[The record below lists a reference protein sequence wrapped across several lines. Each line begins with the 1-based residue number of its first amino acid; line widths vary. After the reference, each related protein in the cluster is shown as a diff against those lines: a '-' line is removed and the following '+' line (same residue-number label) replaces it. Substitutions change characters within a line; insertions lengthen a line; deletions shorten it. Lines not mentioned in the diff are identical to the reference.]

1 MRQVKSKQMDK
12 FRSLF
17 KRNGPC
23 VLCGAMGHNDLDLC
37 SPCYSEFRKLRP
49 VCARC
54 ALPLHASDHQQR
66 LCGSCQQSP
75 PPYAFVYRF
84 ADYAPPLDRLIQQ
97 LKFNQKLHLARLL
110 GTLMARDIQQL
121 ALALPDVLLPVPLH
135 KQRLQ
140 QRGYNQAV
148 EVARILATT
157 LQVELDIHSC
167 VRHTSTREQ
176 TGLSAKQRKINI
188 KGAFHVRNAMQDKH
202 VAIVDDVMTTGSTV
216 SEISHALPKQGA
228 RRVDVWVCARANV

>member
-1 MRQVKSKQMDK
+1 LRQVKSKQVDIL
-12 FRSLF
+12 RSLF

-23 VLCGAMGHNDLDLC
+23 VLCGAMGHIDLDLC
-37 SPCYSEFRKLRP
+37 SPCYAELRTLTP

-54 ALPLHASDHQQR
+54 ALPLQTSDHQQR
-66 LCGSCQQSP
+66 LCGSCLHSP

-84 ADYAPPLDRLIQQ
+84 ADYAPPLDRIIQQ

-110 GTLMARDIQQL
+110 GKLMARDIQQQ

-140 QRGYNQAV
+140 QRGYNQAA
-148 EVARILATT
+148 EVARILAAT
-157 LQVELDIHSC
+157 LGIKLDLHSC
-167 VRHTSTREQ
+167 VRRTSTREQ
-176 TGLSAKQRKINI
+176 TGLPAKQRKINI
-188 KGAFHVRNAMQDKH
+188 KDAFHVRNAMQDKH

-216 SEISHALPKQGA
+216 SELSHALLKQGA
-228 RRVDVWVCARANV
+228 KRVDVWVCARANV

>member
-1 MRQVKSKQMDK
+1 MDK

-54 ALPLHASDHQQR
+54 ALPLHVSDHQQR

-110 GTLMARDIQQL
+110 GTLMASDIQQL

-216 SEISHALPKQGA
+216 SEISHALLKQGA